1 MKKEIEELKKRL
13 HEISHL
19 GSISA
24 LAAWDQEVNMPPKG
38 TDARAVSIS
47 YLSATLHN
55 KFIAIDSNRLLTK
68 LNKALLSGKI
78 KGSDAVIIS
87 ETWRTYNREKKLP
100 EKFVKELSETCSKA
114 QSVWAKA
121 RKDNDFKLFLPWL
134 RKIVNLKKQEAEYIG
149 YKESPY
155 DALLDAFEPGMT
167 AREVGEI
174 FEGFKIFLIPFL
186 KSIRESKIKIDSKK
200 VKGSFPLDSQR
211 TFNEYMAKSIGF
223 DFSAGEMN
231 VSTHPFASGFH
242 PYDVRLT
249 TRYREDD
256 MLYALGSTI
265 HETGHGLYEQGLP
278 TEHFG
283 TPLCESV
290 SLGIHESQSRMWEN
304 IIGKS
309 LSFWKHFYPK
319 LQKQFPVPFKKI
331 PLGDFHKIINRV
343 SPSLIRTEAD
353 EVTYNLHVILR
364 FEIEKGMLEGNV
376 KLENLPKIWKE
387 KMKEYL
393 DIDVPNNT
401 LGVLQDVHWSTG
413 GIGYFPTYSLGN
425 LYSAQFYAQM
435 KKDIP
440 NLDLKISKGRFDD
453 ILVWLRKNIHSRG
466 KTYKANDLAKKV
478 TGEYLTARHWND
490 YIKKKYGEIYALS

>member
-47 YLSATLHN
+47 YLSAALHN

-78 KGSDAVIIS
+78 KGSDAVTIS

-265 HETGHGLYEQGLP
+265 
-278 TEHFG
+278 
-283 TPLCESV
+283 
-290 SLGIHESQSRMWEN
+290 
-304 IIGKS
+304 
-309 LSFWKHFYPK
+309 
-319 LQKQFPVPFKKI
+319 
-331 PLGDFHKIINRV
+331 
-343 SPSLIRTEAD
+343 
-353 EVTYNLHVILR
+353 
-364 FEIEKGMLEGNV
+364 
-376 KLENLPKIWKE
+376 
-387 KMKEYL
+387 
-393 DIDVPNNT
+393 
-401 LGVLQDVHWSTG
+401 
-413 GIGYFPTYSLGN
+413 
-425 LYSAQFYAQM
+425 
-435 KKDIP
+435 
-440 NLDLKISKGRFDD
+440 
-453 ILVWLRKNIHSRG
+453 
-466 KTYKANDLAKKV
+466 
-478 TGEYLTARHWND
+478 
-490 YIKKKYGEIYALS
+490 